1 MIQNWIDLIFL
12 HKSTFRYIGGK
23 REVAIFENFRQV
35 GPIIKVIPVGFGQGA
50 VIAVL
55 SDPNYEVLH
64 KCF

>member
-1 MIQNWIDLIFL
+1 MIQNWIVFEFY
-12 HKSTFRYIGGK
+12 TFRYIGGK

-55 SDPNYEVLH
+55 SDPNYEVLSV
-64 KCF
+64 FET

>member
-12 HKSTFRYIGGK
+12 HNCTFRYIGGK

-55 SDPNYEVLH
+55 SDPNYEVH
-64 KCF
+64 TI